1 MHEKFTPPVSGSAAV
16 ENVLAGRT
24 ADGLQPFAMSIPF
37 TKDSAVR
44 EAVAAAVS
52 IIYLMKQA
60 DLRRRLTPLT
70 AKLLIHC
77 SRSGI
82 QTIEKIRAF
91 LDADFMDLKDAIHQ
105 RPDILDTKAGVKA
118 IVRAYRQRTRQ
129 AAAALCADL
138 PAEVPPRNVLWQSGD
153 YRIEEAT
160 DPRHL
165 QHDSTALGHC
175 AGTLHNT
182 VILRLLGIEPNAPE
196 AIHYLRYWMAIK
208 SRTARILT
216 LTAKHLPLI
225 TMEYRTRSRVVAQ
238 IAKPGELSPTAH
250 YFRPLCAALSALRHD
265 LPISAIPS
273 LPPGGE
279 SRANTILT
287 PFGTLEPPTV
297 ANIKHA
303 ISGVVKL
310 QPQQTRFNALACLNP
325 MLDID
330 IDDLLP
336 HDRVRIRI
344 VAGTLHSAT
353 PHATLPNLIHVGRN
367 LDLHGALSCDAPR
380 LTTVG
385 GKISASSMRKAFL
398 PSLVSVE
405 ETFECPSLELADLS
419 NLQSVG
425 RKTENAAAI
434 KTQCHRA
441 DRVYSLKGD

>member
-1 MHEKFTPPVSGSAAV
+1 MHQKFTPPVSGRAAV

-24 ADGLQPFAMSIPF
+24 ADGLQPFATSIPF

-138 PAEVPPRNVLWQSGD
+138 PADVPPRNVLWQSGQ

-165 QHDSTALGHC
+165 QHDSAALGHC

-182 VILRLLGIEPNAPE
+182 VILRLLDISPDAPE
-196 AIHYLRYWMAIK
+196 AIHYLRYWMAVK
-208 SRTARILT
+208 TRNVRILT
-216 LTAKHLPLI
+216 LTAKHLPLL
-225 TMEYRTRSRVVAQ
+225 TMEYRTRSRVIAQ
-238 IAKPGELSPTAH
+238 IAKPGEISPNAH
-250 YFRPLCAALSALRHD
+250 YFRPLCAALSDLRHE
-265 LPISAIPS
+265 LPISAIPA
-273 LPPGGE
+273 LPPGRENAGD
-279 SRANTILT
+279 TILT
-287 PFGTLEPPTV
+287 PSGTLEPPTV

-330 IDDLLP
+330 IDLLAP
-336 HDRVRIRI
+336 TERNRIRI
-344 VAGTLHSAT
+344 VAGTLHSTAE
-353 PHATLPNLIHVGRN
+353 HATLPNLIHVGRD

-380 LTTVG
+380 ITTVG
-385 GKISASSMRKAFL
+385 GKISAPSMREAFL
-398 PSLVSVE
+398 PSLLTVA
-405 ETFECPSLELADLS
+405 ETFKCPSLLAADLS
-419 NLQSVG
+419 NLQSVE
-425 RKTENAAAI
+425 RKTENADAI

-441 DRVYSLKGD
+441 PGVYSFKGD